1 MPNTKHPITNLIL
14 DLTVSNDNVIWI
26 SRNTTKNIFFSKEQK
41 YNLQDRE
48 NKSIPIT

>member
-14 DLTVSNDNVIWI
+14 DLTVSNDNVI
-26 SRNTTKNIFFSKEQK
+26 SRNTTKNKFFSKEQK

-48 NKSIPIT
+48 NKSISIT